1 MAPHSSTLAWRI
13 PGMGEPGGLP
23 SMGSHRVGHNWSDL
37 AVAAAAA
44 GLYSPGCSLEGMM
57 LKLKLV
63 LWPPHAKSWL
73 TGKDSD
79 AGRDWGQG
87 ENGMTE
93 DEMAGWLH
101 LLDGL
106 EFKWTPG
113 FGDGQAGLACC
124 DSWGHRVRHDWMA
137 EMNWTEHYFLSN
149 VIRNVERPCLS
160 ISLSP
165 AHIPILF
172 IHTQFASTNFYDLN
186 VCPIPE
192 FIYWILNP
200 QCYVIWKWGLFKTFR
215 LWEWSLS
222 W

>member
-1 MAPHSSTLAWRI
+1 MWELDCEEGWVLKNWCFWTVVLDKTLA
-13 PGMGEPGGLP
+13 
-23 SMGSHRVGHNWSDL
+23 
-37 AVAAAAA
+37 
-44 GLYSPGCSLEGMM
+44 SPLDCKEIQSVHSEGDQPWDFFGRTDA
-57 LKLKLV
+57 KAETPV
-63 LWPPHAKSWL
+63 FWPPHAKRWPI
-73 TGKDSD
+73 GKDFD

-172 IHTQFASTNFYDLN
+172 IHTQFASTNFYGLN